1 MKLHENK
8 ELFKDAITATS
19 QQMGIPEIFIEKDY
33 WVTLA
38 LHAIFNNEIGKETV
52 FKGGTALSKCNQLI
66 DRFSEDIDLVVLRKE
81 GETNNQLKSKIKKIS
96 KCVSKVIP
104 EIEVDGITHK
114 MGMIRKT
121 AHSYEKNFDGEFGQV
136 RDTIIVESTWLGN
149 FEPYTTGT
157 VSSYIYEM
165 MLKAKQQDV
174 INQYGMNPFEV
185 LILSIKRTFCEK
197 IMSLVRFS
205 QTEEPII
212 DLRNKVR
219 HTYDVHMLLKEAEL
233 ITFFNSSEL
242 DEMLLKVANDDVI
255 SFKNNN
261 KWLSNHP
268 TTAILFSD
276 TESTW
281 GQIAATY
288 ETSFKELVFGEFPT
302 GSEIMNTLKIIAERL
317 KTIEWNIDT
326 DSLK

>member
-1 MKLHENK
+1 
-8 ELFKDAITATS
+8 
-19 QQMGIPEIFIEKDY
+19 
-33 WVTLA
+33 LA
-38 LHAIFNNEIGKETV
+38 N
-52 FKGGTALSKCNQLI
+52 
-66 DRFSEDIDLVVLRKE
+66 
-81 GETNNQLKSKIKKIS
+81 
-96 KCVSKVIP
+96 VIP

-197 IMSLVRFS
+197 IMSLFRFS